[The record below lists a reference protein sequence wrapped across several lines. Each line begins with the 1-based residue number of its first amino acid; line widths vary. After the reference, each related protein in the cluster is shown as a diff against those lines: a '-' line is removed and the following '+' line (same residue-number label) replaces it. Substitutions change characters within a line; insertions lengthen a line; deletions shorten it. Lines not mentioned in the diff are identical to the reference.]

1 MPTHLDEILAPGALR
16 AVFQPVVDLTDGAR
30 AVFAYEGLIRGP
42 VSTNFA
48 EPDVIFGY
56 VRRKRHEDRVDRACV
71 AAILREARALPAG
84 PLININVHAATLAR
98 ARGFVDEVVG
108 EAERTGIDPSRV
120 VVEIVEHGSAWNE
133 PRFLGAIERVRACG
147 LRVALDDIG
156 AGLSNYKMI
165 LDTHPDFFKID
176 RYVVTGCDRDSSR
189 KKVLT
194 SIRDL
199 AAAFGARAIAEGVEI
214 GEEARTLL
222 SLGIE
227 LMQGYLFARPQS
239 AATLRAMDEG
249 AELTANVAE
258 ADF

>member
-42 VSTNFA
+42 ASTNFA
-48 EPDVIFGY
+48 EPDVLFGY
-56 VRRKRHEDRVDRACV
+56 VRRKRHEDRVDRACIAV
-71 AAILREARALPAG
+71 ILREAGALPAG
-84 PLININVHAATLAR
+84 PFININAHAATLAR
-98 ARGFVDEVVG
+98 VRGFADEIVD
-108 EAERTGIDPSRV
+108 EAERSGIDPSRV

-133 PRFLGAIERVRACG
+133 PRFLGAIERVRARG

-156 AGLSNYKMI
+156 AGLSNFKMI
-165 LDTHPDFFKID
+165 LDTQPDFFKID
-176 RYVVTGCDRDSSR
+176 RYVVTGCDQDSSR
-189 KKVLT
+189 RKVLT

-222 SLGIE
+222 GLGIE
-227 LMQGYLFARPQS
+227 LMQGFLFARPQPAS
-239 AATLRAMDEG
+239 ALRAMEDR
-249 AELTANVAE
+249 ALIAWN
-258 ADF
+258 